1 MSPRRGRRPPG
12 WHPPRGRRKR
22 RTTRVAAPLE
32 APPEVVPGTPVQLPA
47 TLTVQDL
54 VLRLG
59 FPAVEIIKQ
68 LMRNGVMASLT
79 QVIDFDTAALI
90 AADFNYAPKREA
102 APELHDL
109 GALHS
114 LAPDAEDGALQVRP
128 PVVTILGHVDHGKT
142 TLLDAI
148 RQTKVAE
155 GEAGGITQHIGA
167 YQVTVHSSGSGP
179 GRDHPITFLDTPGHE
194 AFTAMRA
201 RGARGA
207 DIAVLVVAADD
218 GVMPQTIEA
227 IDHAKAAEVPI
238 IVAINKVDLP
248 DANPDRVKTQLTEHG
263 LVAEAFGGEVITVPV
278 SAKSGQGIDDL
289 LDNILVVAEVA
300 ELRANPDRLAAGVV
314 IEAHVDHSR
323 GPLATVLVQN
333 GTLRPGDSLVAGD
346 AFGRVKAL
354 LDHQG
359 HRLQLAQPAQPAAVL
374 GLADLPAAGDPV
386 LAFPNDRA
394 ARDFVAQRLR
404 ERDRKPSH
412 VARAPILEEL
422 ASGDGHIREL
432 SLIVKTDVQG
442 SVDAVSSALLRLSSD
457 RARVRILHAAPG
469 SINDSDVL
477 LAIASG
483 ALVIGF
489 NSSPEPGAR
498 SLAQQS
504 AVDIRSYS
512 VIYALLDDVEKALQG
527 ILEPVTTEVVGGHA
541 EVRAVFSVGRR
552 HKIAGCYVTD
562 GRILR
567 SDSARLLRGGQ
578 LIASGRIASLKR
590 FKDDAREVSAGLEC
604 GIAVDGL
611 ADFAEGDVLEAF
623 HTQQSPP

>member
-22 RTTRVAAPLE
+22 RSTRISGPVDSS
-32 APPEVVPGTPVQLPA
+32 PEVVPGTPLQLPT

-59 FPAVEIIKQ
+59 FPAVEVIKQ

-90 AADFNYAPKREA
+90 ASEFDYAPKREA
-102 APELHDL
+102 AAEPHDL
-109 GALHS
+109 GALHQ
-114 LAPDAEDGALQVRP
+114 LALASEPAENGALQVRP

-148 RQTKVAE
+148 RETQVAE

-167 YQVTVHSSGSGP
+167 YQVVAK
-179 GRDHPITFLDTPGHE
+179 DHPITFLDTPGHA

-207 DIAVLVVAADD
+207 DIAILVVAADD

-248 DANPDRVKTQLTEHG
+248 DANPDRIKTQLTEHG

-278 SAKSGQGIDDL
+278 SAKSGEGIDEL
-289 LDNILVVAEVA
+289 LDNILVIAEVA
-300 ELRANPDRLAAGVV
+300 ELRADADRLAAGVV
-314 IEAHVDHSR
+314 IEAHVDRSR
-323 GPLATVLVQN
+323 GPLATILVQN
-333 GTLRPGDSLVAGD
+333 GTLRPGDALVAGD
-346 AFGRVKAL
+346 SVGRVKAL
-354 LDHQG
+354 LDHRGQ
-359 HRLQLAQPAQPAAVL
+359 RIQFAQPAQPTTVL
-374 GLADLPAAGDPV
+374 GLTDLPAAGDPV
-386 LAFPNDRA
+386 VAFPSDRA
-394 ARDFVAQRLR
+394 AREFVEQRLR
-404 ERDRKPSH
+404 ERSLKPSH

-422 ASGDGHIREL
+422 GAGDGQIREL
-432 SLIVKTDVQG
+432 PLILKTDVQG
-442 SVDAVSSALLRLSSD
+442 SVDAVASALNGLSSD
-457 RARVRILHAAPG
+457 SVRVRVLHAAPG
-469 SINDSDVL
+469 SINDSDIL
-477 LAIASG
+477 LAVASG

-498 SLAQQS
+498 SLAQQNG
-504 AVDIRSYS
+504 VDIRSYS
-512 VIYALLDDVEKALQG
+512 VIYALLDDVEKALKG
-527 ILEPVTTEVVGGHA
+527 ILDPVTTEVVSGHA
-541 EVRAVFSVGRR
+541 EVRTVFSVGRR

-562 GRILR
+562 GSIFR
-567 SDSARLLRGGQ
+567 SDSARLLRSGK

-604 GIAVDGL
+604 GIAIDGL
-611 ADFAEGDVLEAF
+611 ADFVEGDVIEAF

>member
-109 GALHS
+109 GALHQLA
-114 LAPDAEDGALQVRP
+114 LAPDPAEDGALQVRP

-155 GEAGGITQHIGA
+155 GEAGGITQGIGA
-167 YQVTVHSSGSGP
+167 YQVTA
-179 GRDHPITFLDTPGHE
+179 RDHPITFLDTPGHE

-248 DANPDRVKTQLTEHG
+248 DANPDRIQTQLTEHG

-278 SAKSGQGIDDL
+278 SAKSGQGLDDL

-314 IEAHVDHSR
+314 IEAHVDRSR

-354 LDHQG
+354 LDHRG

-374 GLADLPAAGDPV
+374 GLADLPSAGDPV
-386 LAFPNDRA
+386 LAFPDDRA

-404 ERDRKPSH
+404 QRVLKPSH

-422 ASGDGHIREL
+422 ATQDGHVREL
-432 SLIVKTDVQG
+432 PLIVKTDVQG

-457 RARVRILHAAPG
+457 PARVRILHAAPG

-512 VIYALLDDVEKALQG
+512 VIYALLNDVEKALQG

-552 HKIAGCYVTD
+552 RKIAGCYVTD

-590 FKDDAREVSAGLEC
+590 FKDDAREVTAGLEC

-611 ADFAEGDVLEAF
+611 SDFAEGDVLEAF